1 MPAIIPPAAAE
12 QEHEPDDVVPYRCRG
27 PCGQM
32 VTHKPCTICAAIA
45 RARAGHREVPTW
57 TREETTIDT
66 TITSQNTTPLHK
78 TP

>member
-45 RARAGHREVPTW
+45 RTAPVIAKCQPGPARKRRS
-57 TREETTIDT
+57 TRR
-66 TITSQNTTPLHK
+66 
-78 TP
+78 